1 MYIGVIGQ
9 GQCDDETYSIA
20 EEVGRLIAKEGAV
33 LVCGGLGGVME
44 GAAKGARSAG
54 GMTLGILPGFS
65 RAEANPYISISI
77 PTGFGVA
84 RNILVVRSSDVLIAI
99 SGGHGTLTEISF
111 ALHFAKPVIGLYT
124 WGLTRNGTAVED
136 IIPVKTPEEAVGK
149 AMEFIKKSNRSE

>member
-9 GQCDDETYSIA
+9 GQCDDEIYSIA

-44 GAAKGARSAG
+44 GAARGARSAG
-54 GMTLGILPGFS
+54 GLTLGILPGFS
-65 RAEANPYISISI
+65 RSEANPYISIAV

-84 RNILVVRSSDVLIAI
+84 RNILVVRSSDALIAI

-124 WGLTRNGTAVED
+124 WGLTRNGQTVED
-136 IIPVKTPEEAVGK
+136 IISVKTPEEAVSK
-149 AMEFIKKSNRSE
+149 AMELIKKKI